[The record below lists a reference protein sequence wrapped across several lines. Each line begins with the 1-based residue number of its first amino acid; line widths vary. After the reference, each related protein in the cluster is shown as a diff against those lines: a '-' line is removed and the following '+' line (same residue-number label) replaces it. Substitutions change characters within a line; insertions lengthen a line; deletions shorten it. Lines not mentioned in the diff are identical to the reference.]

1 MVCGQMAMTERDRL
15 VTIMLVRTFSKSL
28 TLLLRELMQQ
38 AGLADAHVTNDDV
51 LKDIVV
57 VIRALRHGGH

>member
-1 MVCGQMAMTERDRL
+1 MTERDGL
-15 VTIMLVRTFSKSL
+15 ITIMLGGTVSKSL
-28 TLLLRELMQQ
+28 TLLLGELMLQT
-38 AGLADAHVTNDDV
+38 GLADAHVTNDDV